1 MSENREVE
9 QAYGRNLFAQND
21 VNRSVNSCV
30 KKEHKMTKYDVSEI
44 LCLIFLYL
52 CSREDYRYKALTVH
66 KIGIFGCAGLV
77 YTLAA
82 DTMSVQSMMAGAGV
96 GGMVILVS
104 RCSPDWLGEGDGWM
118 FVVTGLGQTKSGD
131 IVHCNVFEWHLL
143 PARSIAEKV
152 SENGSCCAGSFCVGS
167 RSRAV
172 VPEMNEKA
180 QQVSHAFDWN
190 K

>member
-1 MSENREVE
+1 M
-9 QAYGRNLFAQND
+9 D
-21 VNRSVNSCV
+21 VCGDRAV
-30 KKEHKMTKYDVSEI
+30 
-44 LCLIFLYL
+44 
-52 CSREDYRYKALTVH
+52 
-66 KIGIFGCAGLV
+66 FG
-77 YTLAA
+77 
-82 DTMSVQSMMAGAGV
+82 
-96 GGMVILVS
+96 
-104 RCSPDWLGEGDGWM
+104 
-118 FVVTGLGQTKSGD
+118 GQTKSGD

-152 SENGSCCAGSFCVGS
+152 SENRSCCAGSFCVGS

>member
-21 VNRSVNSCV
+21 VNRSVNPCV
-30 KKEHKMTKYDVSEI
+30 KKEHKMTKYEVSEI

-82 DTMSVQSMMAGAGV
+82 DTMSVQSMMAGAGL

-118 FVVTGLGQTKSGD
+118 FVVTGLFLGGRQNLAILCIAMFLSG
-131 IVHCNVFEWHLL
+131 IYCLL
-143 PARSIAEKV
+143 GVLLKKYQKTDHVALAPFVLAAE
-152 SENGSCCAGSFCVGS
+152 
-167 RSRAV
+167 V
-172 VPEMNEKA
+172 VLLYLK
-180 QQVSHAFDWN
+180 
-190 K
+190 

>member
-21 VNRSVNSCV
+21 VNRSVNPCV

-82 DTMSVQSMMAGAGV
+82 DTMSVQSMMAGAGL

-104 RCSPDWLGEGDGWM
+104 RCSPDWLG
-118 FVVTGLGQTKSGD
+118 GQTKSGD

-180 QQVSHAFDWN
+180 QQVSHAFD
-190 K
+190 